1 MKFSKKQKSLSQPVI
16 DLLSRMSKLV
26 DDGLTPEEAVEYM
39 TDCEPEWRCG
49 KGYPAS
55 RGGLRQAKKRLERRV
70 EMMRQVNN
78 GVTTFINHKPQ
89 SNK

>member
-26 DDGLTPEEAVEYM
+26 DQGLTPEEAVEYM
-39 TDCEPEWRCG
+39 TDCEPEWRCSR
-49 KGYPAS
+49 GYPAT

-70 EMMRQVNN
+70 EMMKQVNN
-78 GVTTFINHKPQ
+78 GVTVFTNHKPTQ
-89 SNK
+89 

>member
-26 DDGLTPEEAVEYM
+26 DQGLTPEEAVEYM

-89 SNK
+89 SIK

>member
-1 MKFSKKQKSLSQPVI
+1 MKYSKKQKSLSQPVI

-39 TDCEPEWRCG
+39 TDCEPEWRCSR
-49 KGYPAS
+49 GYPAT

-70 EMMRQVNN
+70 EMMKQVNN
-78 GVTTFINHKPQ
+78 GVTVFTNHKPNQ
-89 SNK
+89 

>member
-70 EMMRQVNN
+70 EMMKQVNN